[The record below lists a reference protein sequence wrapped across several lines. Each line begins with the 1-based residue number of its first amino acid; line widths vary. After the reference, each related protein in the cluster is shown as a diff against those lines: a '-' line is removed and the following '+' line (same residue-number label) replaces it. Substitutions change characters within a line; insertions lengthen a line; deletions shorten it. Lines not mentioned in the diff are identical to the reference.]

1 MQIYVKTFTGKR
13 ITLDCESSDTLE
25 NLKVKIQD
33 KEGFPPNRVG
43 FIFAGKYLEDHKTL
57 SDYNIQREST
67 LHLVLRNHGT
77 IFQVIF
83 KDTVY
88 TTPGWCPGCTT
99 GYSLKKF
106 MSQQLDIDIEHIE
119 LTKDYVTIE
128 ENKSLQAQNIDENS
142 KIYMIVKNMKEIKIT
157 CDDKEFYI
165 FCTIPLKLN
174 EIRDLIRKKIT
185 NLKEFDLLFHSE
197 AFTEKDNLNSY
208 YGIDHLTVKR
218 K

>member
-33 KEGFPPNRVG
+33 KEGFLPNRIG

-77 IFQVIF
+77 FFQVIF

-106 MSQQLDIDIEHIE
+106 MSQLLDIDIEHIE

-128 ENKSLQAQNIDENS
+128 EHKSLQAQKIDENS
-142 KIYMIVKNMKEIKIT
+142 KIYMIVKI
-157 CDDKEFYI
+157 
-165 FCTIPLKLN
+165 
-174 EIRDLIRKKIT
+174 
-185 NLKEFDLLFHSE
+185 
-197 AFTEKDNLNSY
+197 
-208 YGIDHLTVKR
+208 
-218 K
+218 